1 MLLQRGLYKTLEPI
15 ILNVKFKE
23 RRIHYGNRNPLGNIL
38 NYGQDKSKEG
48 EEIDLNG
55 LL

>member
-1 MLLQRGLYKTLEPI
+1 MLLQRGLFKTFEPV
-15 ILNVKFKE
+15 ILNFKLKE
-23 RRIHYGNRNPLGNIL
+23 RRIHYGNGNPLGNIL
-38 NYGQDKSKEG
+38 NYGKGKSEEG